1 MFPLDGLVAYIGLG
15 SNLGDP
21 ARQVRDALHEV
32 GNLPESGIV
41 ARSPLYRSAPMGP
54 VDQPDYVNAVAAL
67 RTALTPLELLEA
79 LRSIEDAHGRDR
91 AVPRWGPRTLD
102 LDILLYG
109 DLVLEDRQLVIPHP
123 GLTSRNFVV
132 YPLLRVAPG
141 LVLPDGRPLEEIAAG
156 LTTEGLEELTD
167 HSSASER
174 QSA

>member
-1 MFPLDGLVAYIGLG
+1 MSPLDGLVAYIGLG

-21 ARQVRDALHEV
+21 ARQVRDALGEIAH
-32 GNLPESGIV
+32 LPESGLV

-54 VDQPDYVNAVAAL
+54 QEQPHYVNAVAAL
-67 RTALTPLELLEA
+67 RTRLTPRALMEA

-91 AVPRWGPRTLD
+91 AGVRWGPRTLD

-109 DLVLEDRQLVIPHP
+109 DVVAEDPELVIPHP

-141 LVLPDGRPLEEIAAG
+141 LVLPDGRSLEEIAAG
-156 LTTEGLEELTD
+156 LTTEGLEEMTD
-167 HSSASER
+167 DSRASER

>member
-1 MFPLDGLVAYIGLG
+1 MSPLDGLVAYVGLG

-21 ARQVRDALHEV
+21 ARQVRDALDEI
-32 GNLPESGIV
+32 GDLPESGLV

-67 RTALTPLELLEA
+67 RTGLAPRALLEA

-109 DLVLEDRQLVIPHP
+109 DLVVDDRALIIPHP

-141 LVLPDGRPLEEIAAG
+141 LVLPDGRSLEEIAAG
-156 LTTEGLEELTD
+156 LTAEGLEEMTD
-167 HSSASER
+167 ESRASER